1 MLSDSYHICKSS
13 ALRLFADTISYNH
26 NTESICPTAMRT
38 HQKDTLITKFFT
50 MDKPLLKTHSE
61 SLPLETPLVL
71 IFLTFLFQAH
81 WKHLFLFLHLCK
93 KPVFCTTVF
102 RFCKSRISAG
112 LPFCVTMR
120 LHLLTL
126 SQSKAV
132 LLATATFHKAGT
144 FFQTCCF
151 VTFAP
156 GTFRSKNQR
165 LLPQLSA
172 YSATKSHP
180 EFVERCRLEEF
191 LFFSSSS

>member
-1 MLSDSYHICKSS
+1 MLSDPYHICKSS

-81 WKHLFLFLHLCK
+81 WKHLFLFLHVCK

-102 RFCKSRISAG
+102 RFYKPRISAG
-112 LPFCVTMR
+112 LSLLRNNAPASSDPFSIKSCTFGNR
-120 LHLLTL
+120 YF
-126 SQSKAV
+126 SQSRNLFPD
-132 LLATATFHKAGT
+132 LL
-144 FFQTCCF
+144 
-151 VTFAP
+151 
-156 GTFRSKNQR
+156 FRNLCAR
-165 LLPQLSA
+165 YLSI
-172 YSATKSHP
+172 
-180 EFVERCRLEEF
+180 
-191 LFFSSSS
+191 